1 MIRTIAE
8 LTKKVEEDGGS
19 ASILEANYDK
29 YKESCKDIC
38 KYGND
43 AHSNLIG
50 MFSGM
55 YVVGYIT
62 ADEYSEI
69 IESLYI

>member
-8 LTKKVEEDGGS
+8 LIKKVEEDGGS
-19 ASILEANYDK
+19 ASLLEANYDK
-29 YKESCKDIC
+29 YKESCKDRC

-50 MFSGM
+50 MFLGM

-62 ADEYSEI
+62 ADEYREI
-69 IESLYI
+69 TENLHI